1 VPVSLPVPVG
11 LDELPPVCEW
21 PVVELDGERW
31 HVAPVYLAPV
41 SRAQAVALAEA
52 HGCELPSPELVD
64 AIWAAADLRLSP
76 NHLTR
81 DWRSPKDMVAFDQQ
95 ARAIEREIY
104 RAMEQA
110 GRPSFELLVGSH
122 KDFARMPD
130 GRVDLYGWHTL
141 RGVPIERG
149 RTSHGPAYVDY
160 SQGLR
165 LVRRCP

>member
-1 VPVSLPVPVG
+1 MSVSPSPVG
-11 LDELPPVCEW
+11 RERLGEPDTW
-21 PVVELDGERW
+21 PVVALDGTRW
-31 HVAPVYLAPV
+31 YVAPVYLAPV
-41 SRAQAVALAEA
+41 SRGEAEALAEA
-52 HGCELPSPELVD
+52 HGCELPTAALVD
-64 AIWAAADLRLSP
+64 AIWTAADLRLSP

-81 DWRSPKDMVAFDQQ
+81 DYCNPRDMVAYSEQ
-95 ARAIEREIY
+95 AVAIEREIA
-104 RAMEQA
+104 RTLDPE
-110 GRPSFELLVGSH
+110 GRDSFDLLAGSH

>member
-1 VPVSLPVPVG
+1 MPVSPVG
-11 LDELPPVCEW
+11 LAELPPVCEW

-31 HVAPVYLAPV
+31 RVAPVYLAPV
-41 SRAQAVALAEA
+41 SRAQAVALAESY
-52 HGCELPSPELVD
+52 GCELPTAALVD

-81 DWRSPKDMVAFDQQ
+81 DYRSPKDMVAYSEQ
-95 ARAIEREIY
+95 AVAIEREIA
-104 RAMEQA
+104 RTLDPE
-110 GRPSFELLVGSH
+110 GRDSFELLAGSH

-141 RGVPIERG
+141 RGVPIEKG
-149 RTSHGPAYVDY
+149 RTSHGAGYVDY